1 MATTLEHTE
10 EHLNPFR
17 PDSHDC
23 QMDDHLEKGSV
34 GGDTLDGNSEGTR
47 SLSIKQRLRHFTW
60 AWFTLPM
67 STGGIALLLALTPH
81 RFAGLTTIGTVFYIL
96 DLCFFLTIC
105 CLITTRFCLFPDT
118 FKQSFLHPS
127 ESLFFPAFWLCWPT
141 IIAGMQHYGVPSTG
155 PWLPIAVRIIYWIY
169 VASTFL
175 VAVFQYFYL
184 FTAKQLTVQS
194 MTPAWILPIFPVMLS
209 GTAAASI
216 AESQPP
222 SQCIP
227 ILVSGFTFQSLGFLV
242 AIFLYSNYIG
252 RMMQSGLP
260 APMTRG
266 GMFIS
271 VGPPCFTGL
280 AYIELAAAVPDNHGF
295 TLANPGSKN
304 VMVTM
309 ALMAAIFMWSLAF
322 WFFAISL
329 LGILAGLHEMRFG
342 LIWWAFV
349 FPNVGFAIVTI
360 EIGKQLASAPLL
372 WVGSV
377 MTVILVAMWF
387 FVLTNHVCAVYLE
400 RILYPGKDEDAG
412 WKPKT
417 QD

>member
-96 DLCFFLTIC
+96 DL
-105 CLITTRFCLFPDT
+105 
-118 FKQSFLHPS
+118 S
-127 ESLFFPAFWLCWPT
+127 
-141 IIAGMQHYGVPSTG
+141 GMQHYGVPSTG